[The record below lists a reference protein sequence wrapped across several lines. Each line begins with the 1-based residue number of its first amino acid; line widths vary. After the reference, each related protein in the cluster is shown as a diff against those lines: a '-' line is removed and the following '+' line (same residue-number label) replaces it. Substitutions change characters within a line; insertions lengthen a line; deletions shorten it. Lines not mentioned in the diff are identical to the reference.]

1 MADTE
6 LSTAQRQ
13 LAHGSKYPYDGG
25 SEAAPAIDWA
35 HAAARGVM
43 ADLLDR
49 RGVKWEL
56 EKVDIDVRA
65 DIVTAVAAIVRAA
78 APLPSTA
85 PVKDHVVRE
94 VVNRLRDTALEFH
107 AHGSLRERLAREL
120 EPLLAASTVPDR
132 GRLVR
137 QFLRAACPCCT
148 SIDARGYQWCEAY
161 LDEARAAA
169 LASRPAEEDDKR
181 HWVVVGGRR
190 AGRTFLA
197 ALARDAERYRWMRN
211 AQWFKAGIA
220 KTELNASSFHY
231 SGDLLDQLVDAGRAA
246 GEHGEGAG
254 K

>member
-1 MADTE
+1 MADTG

-35 HAAARGVM
+35 HVAARGVM

-56 EKVDIDVRA
+56 EKVDLDVRA

-78 APLPSTA
+78 
-85 PVKDHVVRE
+85 
-94 VVNRLRDTALEFH
+94 
-107 AHGSLRERLAREL
+107 
-120 EPLLAASTVPDR
+120 
-132 GRLVR
+132 
-137 QFLRAACPCCT
+137 
-148 SIDARGYQWCEAY
+148 
-161 LDEARAAA
+161 
-169 LASRPAEEDDKR
+169 LASRPAEVDDER
-181 HWVVVGGRR
+181 QWVVVGGRR

-246 GEHGEGAG
+246 VVHGEGAG